1 MSIRYSS
8 SNITFF
14 FFPIVIEL
22 QLLFQVGDFIVQF
35 GINFITARS
44 SPARQYNAR
53 LHLRSFKKQSGNL
66 ILCCVGWEDTF
77 IYHNNK
83 DNSIKTPII
92 ARYNRQGRGNTI
104 LFIYHFL
111 SMNLIG
117 LPGRRLYLQPV
128 KSLLPAR
135 YLLDS
140 NGLQQQQSRPG
151 WQTLAGGDLLAG
163 HCPPP
168 AVISRRQPVEPRP
181 GLPLLG
187 QPIFPVQLTLCFR
200 KEARNDNYEW
210 E

>member
-1 MSIRYSS
+1 MF
-8 SNITFF
+8 NL
-14 FFPIVIEL
+14 V
-22 QLLFQVGDFIVQF
+22 
-35 GINFITARS
+35 
-44 SPARQYNAR
+44 
-53 LHLRSFKKQSGNL
+53 L
-66 ILCCVGWEDTF
+66 ILSLSTPSNTMLGYIYDRSKNNQETLFCVVSAGGGWEDTF

-151 WQTLAGGDLLAG
+151 WQTVAGGDLAG
-163 HCPPP
+163 WPLPTTVCNQQEETCRATARSAATLP
-168 AVISRRQPVEPRP
+168 ANIPRP
-181 GLPLLG
+181 VDIVL
-187 QPIFPVQLTLCFR
+187 
-200 KEARNDNYEW
+200 
-210 E
+210 

>member
-1 MSIRYSS
+1 MF
-8 SNITFF
+8 NL
-14 FFPIVIEL
+14 V
-22 QLLFQVGDFIVQF
+22 
-35 GINFITARS
+35 
-44 SPARQYNAR
+44 
-53 LHLRSFKKQSGNL
+53 L
-66 ILCCVGWEDTF
+66 ILSRLGAAQPGNTMLGYIYDRSKNNQETLFCVVSAGGGWEDTF

-151 WQTLAGGDLLAG
+151 WQRVAGGDLAG

>member
-151 WQTLAGGDLLAG
+151 WQTVAGGDLAVWPLPTTVCNQQEAT
-163 HCPPP
+163 CRATARSAATLP
-168 AVISRRQPVEPRP
+168 ANIPRP
-181 GLPLLG
+181 VDIVL
-187 QPIFPVQLTLCFR
+187 
-200 KEARNDNYEW
+200 
-210 E
+210 